1 MSQYT
6 ADTAQSQPDVL
17 PVAGPALTGRIEKY
31 WSRRAESYG
40 ETRRHELACDKKSL
54 WLSEILPHLPADGPL
69 RILDVGT
76 GSGLIALMLAQR
88 SEATVTAIDIDA
100 DAVLQANE
108 NIENSVWRSKISAT
122 QITIQ
127 ELAQST
133 GTKFDLIVSNPP
145 FFINSL
151 KAPDEKRNT
160 ARHTDT
166 LTHEELIDNALK
178 LISPNGS
185 ISIILPVEE
194 GTKCIEYAFS
204 KKLYCKRVVKVQP
217 RPEKPAHRLLIEL
230 TPVECETQSSELC
243 IENGERHNYS
253 PEFTAI
259 ASPYYLK
266 L

>member
-1 MSQYT
+1 MPNPYFRFKQFT
-6 ADTAQSQPDVL
+6 VFHDKCAMKVGIDGVLLGAWTDV
-17 PVAGPALTGRIEKY
+17 
-31 WSRRAESYG
+31 SNAES
-40 ETRRHELACDKKSL
+40 
-54 WLSEILPHLPADGPL
+54 
-69 RILDVGT
+69 ILDVGT

-100 DAVLQANE
+100 DAVIQANE
-108 NIENSVWRSKISAT
+108 NIENSVWKSKISAT

-127 ELAQST
+127 ELAEST
-133 GTKFDLIVSNPP
+133 DTKFDLIVSNPP
-145 FFINSL
+145 FFVNSL
-151 KAPDEKRNT
+151 KAPEEKRNT

-178 LISPNGS
+178 LISKKGR

-204 KKLYCKRVVKVQP
+204 RKLFCKRVVKVQP
-217 RPEKPAHRLLIEL
+217 RPEKPTHRLLIEL

-243 IENGERHNYS
+243 IENGERHSYTE
-253 PEFTAI
+253 EFSTLLR
-259 ASPYYLK
+259 SYYLK

>member
-1 MSQYT
+1 MPNPYFRFKQFT
-6 ADTAQSQPDVL
+6 VFHDKCAMKVGIDGVLLGAWTDV
-17 PVAGPALTGRIEKY
+17 TN
-31 WSRRAESYG
+31 AES
-40 ETRRHELACDKKSL
+40 
-54 WLSEILPHLPADGPL
+54 
-69 RILDVGT
+69 ILDVGT

-100 DAVLQANE
+100 DAVIQANE

-122 QITIQ
+122 QITLQ

-166 LTHEELIDNALK
+166 LTHEELIDNTLK

-194 GTKCIEYAFS
+194 GTKSIEYAFS
-204 KKLYCKRVVKVQP
+204 KKLYCKRVVKVHP

>member
-1 MSQYT
+1 MKVGIDGVLLGAWT
-6 ADTAQSQPDVL
+6 DV
-17 PVAGPALTGRIEKY
+17 TN
-31 WSRRAESYG
+31 AE
-40 ETRRHELACDKKSL
+40 
-54 WLSEILPHLPADGPL
+54 

-88 SEATVTAIDIDA
+88 SEATISAIDIDA
-100 DAVLQANE
+100 DAVIQANE
-108 NIENSVWRSKISAT
+108 NIENSVWKNKMSAT
-122 QITIQ
+122 QVTIQ
-127 ELAQST
+127 ELAEST
-133 GTKFDLIVSNPP
+133 DTKFDLIVSNPP
-145 FFINSL
+145 FFVNSL
-151 KAPDEKRNT
+151 KAPEKKRNT

-178 LISPNGS
+178 LVSKNGR

-194 GTKCIEYAFS
+194 GGKCIEYAFS

-243 IENGERHNYS
+243 IENGERHSYTE
-253 PEFTAI
+253 EFSTLLR
-259 ASPYYLK
+259 SYYLK

>member
-1 MSQYT
+1 MPNPYFRFKQFT
-6 ADTAQSQPDVL
+6 VFHDKCAMKVGIDGVLLGAWVDTNNA
-17 PVAGPALTGRIEKY
+17 
-31 WSRRAESYG
+31 
-40 ETRRHELACDKKSL
+40 KS
-54 WLSEILPHLPADGPL
+54 
-69 RILDVGT
+69 ILDVGT

-88 SEATVTAIDIDA
+88 SDAAITAIDIVA
-100 DAVLQANE
+100 DAVIQATE
-108 NIENSVWRSKISAT
+108 NIENSPWKSRIHTVQTTLQHFAGNA
-122 QITIQ
+122 
-127 ELAQST
+127 E
-133 GTKFDLIVSNPP
+133 TKFDLIVSNPP

-151 KAPDEKRNT
+151 KAPEEKRNT

-166 LTHEELIDNALK
+166 LTHEELIDNAIK
-178 LISPNGS
+178 LLSDNGRL
-185 ISIILPVEE
+185 SIILPVEE
-194 GTKCIEYAFS
+194 GTKCIEYANS
-204 KKLYCKRVVKVQP
+204 KGLYCKRVVKVHP

>member
-1 MSQYT
+1 MPNPYFRFKQFT
-6 ADTAQSQPDVL
+6 VFHDKCAMKVGIDGVLLGAWTDV
-17 PVAGPALTGRIEKY
+17 TN
-31 WSRRAESYG
+31 AES
-40 ETRRHELACDKKSL
+40 
-54 WLSEILPHLPADGPL
+54 
-69 RILDVGT
+69 ILDVGT

-88 SEATVTAIDIDA
+88 SEATVTAIDIDV
-100 DAVLQANE
+100 DAVIQANE

-127 ELAQST
+127 ELAENT

-166 LTHEELIDNALK
+166 LTHEELIDNTLK

-194 GTKCIEYAFS
+194 GTKSIEYAFS
-204 KKLYCKRVVKVQP
+204 KKLYCKRVVKVHP

>member
-1 MSQYT
+1 MCFEPVSAHATIGNQWHF
-6 ADTAQSQPDVL
+6 QSDCILHLFNHQ
-17 PVAGPALTGRIEKY
+17 
-31 WSRRAESYG
+31 
-40 ETRRHELACDKKSL
+40 LA
-54 WLSEILPHLPADGPL
+54 
-69 RILDVGT
+69 
-76 GSGLIALMLAQR
+76 
-88 SEATVTAIDIDA
+88 
-100 DAVLQANE
+100 
-108 NIENSVWRSKISAT
+108 
-122 QITIQ
+122 
-127 ELAQST
+127 
-133 GTKFDLIVSNPP
+133 
-145 FFINSL
+145 
-151 KAPDEKRNT
+151 
-160 ARHTDT
+160 
-166 LTHEELIDNALK
+166 LTHEDLIDNALK